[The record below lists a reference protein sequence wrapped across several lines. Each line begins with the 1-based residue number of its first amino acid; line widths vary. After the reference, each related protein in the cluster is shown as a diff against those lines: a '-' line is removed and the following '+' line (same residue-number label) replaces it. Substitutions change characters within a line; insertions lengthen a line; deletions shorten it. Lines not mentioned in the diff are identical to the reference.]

1 VVFYQSKPGFIGT
14 DSFTLEVKGES
25 GAPSRHKSNVT
36 VAGMIQ

>member
-25 GAPSRHKSNVT
+25 GAPSRHKFNVT